1 MPCPVPQARNK
12 SRNCHAL
19 FSGAPPLSGL
29 LERKFITRSKLVM
42 EIASTV
48 TAVPFQDNLLLD
60 VAAALQRDFNGELEF
75 RWLSPGEAMDLILYP
90 SSCPSPVELASA
102 SSQLNMTASASG
114 CGGGEGTPLQPAE
127 LAPAPLAG
135 EGWGEGEMSQFKQ
148 IVAEAVANYPVDW
161 CVQPAEWRKKRMLIA
176 DMDSTTIGQE
186 SIDEMAELK
195 GIKPEIAAITERS
208 MRGELVFESGLRE
221 RIRLLRGMSEADLQR
236 VLGRLTLNPGA
247 RTLVQTMKAH
257 GAHTVLVSG
266 GFTFFTSAVAERGG
280 FAANR
285 GNVLLWDD
293 GRLAGAAEPIQG
305 REAKLAA
312 LNEEA
317 AAHGILPT
325 EVIAV
330 GDGANDL
337 AMLKAAG
344 LSVAYRAKPIVAA
357 EADAQ
362 VRYTDLTALLYFQG
376 CTRDSFAA

>member
-1 MPCPVPQARNK
+1 
-12 SRNCHAL
+12 L
-19 FSGAPPLSGL
+19 FVIGL
-29 LERKFITRSKLVM
+29 KLVM
-42 EIASTV
+42 EIAITV
-48 TAVPFQDNLLLD
+48 TALPSQDKLLLD
-60 VAAALQRDFNGELEF
+60 VAAALQRELNGALEF
-75 RWLSPGEAMDLILYP
+75 RWLAQGEAIDLIL
-90 SSCPSPVELASA
+90 PSP
-102 SSQLNMTASASG
+102 
-114 CGGGEGTPLQPAE
+114 EGAPETPQPADISNAD
-127 LAPAPLAG
+127 LAYIKEMVAHAAG
-135 EGWGEGEMSQFKQ
+135 
-148 IVAEAVANYPVDW
+148 NRPVDC
-161 CVQPAEWRKKRMLIA
+161 CVQRTAGRKKRMLIA

-195 GIKPEIAAITERS
+195 GIRPEIAAMTERS
-208 MRGELVFESGLRE
+208 MRGELEFESGLRE
-221 RIRLLRGMSEADLQR
+221 RMRLLRGMSEADLQR

-266 GFTFFTSAVAERGG
+266 GFTFFTSAVAERAG

-305 REAKLAA
+305 REAKLTA

-317 AAHGILPT
+317 AAHSILPAD
-325 EVIAV
+325 VIAV

-344 LSVAYRAKPIVAA
+344 LSIAYRAKPIVAA

-376 CTRDSFAA
+376 YTRDSFAA

>member
-1 MPCPVPQARNK
+1 
-12 SRNCHAL
+12 
-19 FSGAPPLSGL
+19 
-29 LERKFITRSKLVM
+29 M
-42 EIASTV
+42 EIATTV
-48 TAVPFQDNLLLD
+48 TAVPSQDKLLLD
-60 VAAALQRDFNGELEF
+60 VAAALQRDFNGALEF
-75 RWLSPGEAMDLILYP
+75 RWLSPGEAMDLILSP

-102 SSQLNMTASASG
+102 SSTLNMTASASG
-114 CGGGEGTPLQPAE
+114 CGGGEATPQQPAE
-127 LAPAPLAG
+127 LVPAPLAG
-135 EGWGEGEMSQFKQ
+135 EGWGEGEMSQLKQ
-148 IVAEAVANYPVDW
+148 IVAEAVADYPVDW
-161 CVQPAEWRKKRMLIA
+161 CVQPAEGRKKRMLIA

-195 GIKPEIAAITERS
+195 GVRPEIAAITERS

-266 GFTFFTSAVAERGG
+266 GFTFFTSAVAERAG

-337 AMLKAAG
+337 AMLKVAG

-376 CTRDSFAA
+376 YTRDSFAA